1 MAEILGID
9 ESFVLGALPS
19 IQAPDVSMFAV
30 RFPTSPQAASYQW
43 RPGAIHIVA
52 FWFDVAGTA
61 ICISIDGTLASDSF
75 DTGTRSGVI
84 YKTGAS
90 ASATTQFILPA
101 PGFKIQNADTI
112 YLSKNQANLIGIY
125 LAYTR
130 DLA

>member
-9 ESFVLGALPS
+9 ESFVLGALPG
-19 IQAPDVSMFAV
+19 AMPDVSMFAV

-52 FWFDVAGTA
+52 FWFDVSGTA

-75 DTGTRSGVI
+75 DSGTRSGVI
-84 YKTGAS
+84 FKTGQS
-90 ASATTQFILPA
+90 GSATSQFILPHS
-101 PGFKIQNADTI
+101 GFKVSNADTV
-112 YLSKNQANLIGIY
+112 YFSKNQANLVGIY

-130 DLA
+130 DVA